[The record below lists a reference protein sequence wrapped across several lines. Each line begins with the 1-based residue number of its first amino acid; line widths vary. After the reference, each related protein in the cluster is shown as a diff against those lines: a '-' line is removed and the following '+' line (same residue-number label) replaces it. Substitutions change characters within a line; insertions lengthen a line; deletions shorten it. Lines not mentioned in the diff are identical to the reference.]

1 LAGVKDIRAMSQLG
15 ISMVTI
21 IFEDDI
27 DIYFARDRVSER
39 LNVIASQLPAMV
51 MPML

>member
-1 LAGVKDIRAMSQLG
+1 MSQLG

-27 DIYFARDRVSER
+27 DTYFARDRVAER
-39 LNVIASQLPAMV
+39 LNVIQGQLPSNV
-51 MPML
+51 KPML